1 MARLGAELSWPAQR
15 PHREAPK
22 HGEFGS
28 GTPTK
33 LQTGICREEAEM
45 LMPGGPAKL
54 PEPGAHHQE
63 PAAQGQGAECLSA
76 PEPVYSTS
84 EGEPTVRSNP
94 EDSGC

>member
-1 MARLGAELSWPAQR
+1 MARLGAELSWPAQH
-15 PHREAPK
+15 PPREAPK

-63 PAAQGQGAECLSA
+63 PVAQEQGAESA
-76 PEPVYSTS
+76 SVLQNQLIPPVR
-84 EGEPTVRSNP
+84 VNP
-94 EDSGC
+94 Q